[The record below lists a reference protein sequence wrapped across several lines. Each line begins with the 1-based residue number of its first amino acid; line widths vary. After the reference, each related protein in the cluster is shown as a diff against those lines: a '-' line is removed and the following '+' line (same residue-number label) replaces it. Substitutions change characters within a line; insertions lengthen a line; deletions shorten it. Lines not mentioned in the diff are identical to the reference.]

1 MASGRIHA
9 LDTLRGL
16 MLVVMAI
23 DHLDL
28 YGPVYR
34 VTFETAWF
42 ASAAE
47 GFVLLSGMVA
57 GLVYGAYAAEPGRLG
72 AAVRRRLATLWRYH
86 LVIVA
91 GLGAAWLAHAA
102 EAPPGLPQAAARL
115 AGGAVLLNQEPPLDI
130 LPLYLLFVALLPLV
144 LGGLRAGRAPL
155 VLAVSAG
162 FWLLDQVLTGA
173 GRYPVGVSF
182 DLAGVGVAWQGNYFH
197 PLAWQFLFVGG
208 VWAGWRHRHGG
219 GGPAVAGRGV
229 VIAAAVVVLLGA
241 ALRHGIVLPELPRA
255 DLVAAR
261 VNLGPWRLLNV
272 VALAVLLTGLAGRA
286 PSLLRGRWL
295 ELLGRHAL
303 LVFTWQTLVQML
315 AGPLYRDAAAAGG
328 LPVRLALLAVAVASL
343 ALPAWWAGRRR
354 R

>member
-16 MLVVMAI
+16 MLVVMAV

-34 VTFETAWF
+34 LTFETAWF

-57 GLVYGAYAAEPGRLG
+57 GLVYGGYAVEPGRLG
-72 AAVRRRLATLWRYH
+72 AKVRHRLATLWRYH

-91 GLGAAWLAHAA
+91 GLGVTWLVHTTHGPHGVMPA
-102 EAPPGLPQAAARL
+102 LARL

-144 LGGLRAGRAPL
+144 LAGLRAGRAPML
-155 VLAVSAG
+155 LAASAAL
-162 FWLLDQVLTGA
+162 WLLDQGLTGT
-173 GRYPVGVSF
+173 GRYPAGLSF
-182 DLAGVGVAWQGNYFH
+182 DFAGVAVAWQSNHFH
-197 PLAWQFLFVGG
+197 PLAWQFLFVTG

-219 GGPAVAGRGV
+219 GGPAVSGRGV
-229 VIAAAVVVLLGA
+229 VALAAALVVLGA
-241 ALRHGIVLPELPRA
+241 ALRHGIAVPELSRA
-255 DLVAAR
+255 ELIAAR
-261 VNLGPWRLLNV
+261 VNLGPWRMLNV
-272 VALAVLLTGLAGRA
+272 AAIAVLLTAVAGRWPA
-286 PSLLRGRWL
+286 LLRSRWL

-315 AGPLYRDAAAAGG
+315 AGPLYRDAAGVG
-328 LPVRLALLAVAVASL
+328 LPARLAMLAVVVASL
-343 ALPAWWAGRRR
+343 ALPALWADRRR